1 MKRKETLALERNLE
15 EKIYTKVK
23 KREKKVGR
31 SNDSSND
38 SFYDVCSFKIRL
50 KAKVLAEEGVS
61 GGEKAHVYKRHRT
74 TRIRGLKI
82 WAVI

>member
-61 GGEKAHVYKRHRT
+61 EGGKRKRMY
-74 TRIRGLKI
+74 IS
-82 WAVI
+82 VIVRHA

>member
-1 MKRKETLALERNLE
+1 MREGGRQMKRKETLALERNLE

-23 KREKKVGR
+23 KRKKKVGR

-61 GGEKAHVYKRHRT
+61 GGGKRKRMYISVI
-74 TRIRGLKI
+74 IRH
-82 WAVI
+82 A